1 MRVSLL
7 AGLLLVAYSHF
18 SASYNALR
26 PHLKARGA
34 GLRPSSKSSPGLKL
48 YSSRSH
54 WRQQLTVLRKDKRQR
69 LYRWCDKA
77 TNNFPLWTIAAS
89 VMGFAHPKAF
99 LWFKP
104 YVTPALAATM
114 LTMGMTLTLS
124 DFKRIGKSPT
134 DVLVGF
140 FAQFSIMPT
149 IAYTIS
155 RALKLSPELSA
166 GLILVGC
173 APGGTASNLVT
184 LIAGADV
191 ALSVL
196 MTLCSTTAAIF
207 MTPYLTSLL
216 AGNFVDVKAKEL
228 VWSTLSVVFGPVLAG
243 LALNTKL
250 PKVCATASKVTPAI
264 SCFLIAAICGCVQAM
279 NSTASNVVTGTLLAA
294 IALLHTFGFGLGYAV
309 AKLLGLSEKK
319 ARTVSIETGMQNSAL
334 AVVLAEH
341 FPDPVTSGLPGAF
354 SATIHSTL
362 GSILAAWWRRN
373 PPLSPGGWSP
383 GGIKDAEG
391 DTVVQPPDAGLPAKP
406 LPPDALRGSDEGVA

>member
-1 MRVSLL
+1 MAGFVVFLVIF
-7 AGLLLVAYSHF
+7 GLLGVSGFTIQPGTKGMRLRI
-18 SASYNALR
+18 ASSTLKPRDRGLKMSSR
-26 PHLKARGA
+26 PH
-34 GLRPSSKSSPGLKL
+34 
-48 YSSRSH
+48 
-54 WRQQLTVLRKDKRQR
+54 WREQLTVLRKNKRQR

-77 TNNFPLWTIAAS
+77 TGVFPLWTIAAS
-89 VMGFAHPKAF
+89 VVGFKYPQAF
-99 LWFKP
+99 LGFKP

-114 LTMGMTLTLS
+114 LAMGMTLTIN
-124 DFKRIGKSPT
+124 DFKRISKSPT

-149 IAYTIS
+149 VAYTIS
-155 RALKLSPELSA
+155 QALKLSPELSA

-196 MTLCSTTAAIF
+196 MTLVSTTAAIF
-207 MTPYLTSLL
+207 LTPYLTSLL
-216 AGNFVDVKAKEL
+216 AGGFVEVKAKEL
-228 VWSTLSVVFGPVLAG
+228 VLSTVSVVFAPVLAG
-243 LALNTKL
+243 LIMNTQA
-250 PKVCATASKVTPAI
+250 PKACATASKVTPAI

-279 NSTASNVVTGTLLAA
+279 NATAANVLSIKLLSA
-294 IALLHTFGFGLGYAV
+294 IALLHSFGFGLGYIV
-309 AKLLGLSEKK
+309 AKLLGLSGRK

-373 PPLSPGGWSP
+373 PVMAPGSWSP

-391 DTVVQPPDAGLPAKP
+391 DTVVQPPDSGLPAKP
-406 LPPDALRGSDEGVA
+406 LPPDSIRGSDEGVA